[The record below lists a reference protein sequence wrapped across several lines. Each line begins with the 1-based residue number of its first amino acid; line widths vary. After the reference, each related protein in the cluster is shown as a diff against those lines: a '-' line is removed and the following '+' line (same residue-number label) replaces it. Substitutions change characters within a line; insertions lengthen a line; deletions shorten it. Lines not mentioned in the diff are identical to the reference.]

1 MLPSRWKGYLYKQ
14 IKLKTS
20 RTLASA
26 FSTRS
31 QTQPKSPRTRRW
43 RADRPRGATTSG
55 SATLRLSDS
64 VCLKAT
70 AASGDEAASAEDTVG
85 ATTAREAADIKA
97 IKDEAATAADTM
109 EDRTE
114 EKMED
119 SEAREAIAEVPVEE
133 VAEEAT
139 EATLAMIGT

>member
-1 MLPSRWKGYLYKQ
+1 M
-14 IKLKTS
+14 
-20 RTLASA
+20 
-26 FSTRS
+26 
-31 QTQPKSPRTRRW
+31 
-43 RADRPRGATTSG
+43 
-55 SATLRLSDS
+55 TLRLSDS

-85 ATTAREAADIKA
+85 ATTAREAVDIKA
-97 IKDEAATAADTM
+97 IKEEAATAADMM